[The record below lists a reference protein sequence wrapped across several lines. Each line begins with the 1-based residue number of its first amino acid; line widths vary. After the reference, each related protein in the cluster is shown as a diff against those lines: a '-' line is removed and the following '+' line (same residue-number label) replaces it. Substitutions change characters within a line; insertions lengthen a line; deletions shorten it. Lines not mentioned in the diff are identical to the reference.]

1 MTHSFPTRRSTDL
14 VESVF
19 ALPWGGT
26 SLPIYFER
34 YARVRSCSSYVAF
47 CDNDVMKM
55 VHALGQKWEAEYQHL
70 PKEEQDAV
78 LESMASPQGLCARQR
93 FGGHNENTGYATS
106 LRRAMGR
113 SEEHTSEL
121 QSLMR
126 ITYAVFCLKKKK

>member
-1 MTHSFPTRRSTDL
+1 
-14 VESVF
+14 
-19 ALPWGGT
+19 
-26 SLPIYFER
+26 
-34 YARVRSCSSYVAF
+34 
-47 CDNDVMKM
+47 MKM
-55 VHALGQKWEAEYQHL
+55 VHALGQKWEAEYQYL

-106 LRRAMGR
+106 LRRAMGSLRVRNSPGESRFR

-126 ITYAVFCLKKKK
+126 ISYAVFCLKKKKYHAAQKVRTAHKNQKYIKPTQSEYHNKFTYNIT

>member
-1 MTHSFPTRRSTDL
+1 MRISDWSSDVCSSDL
-14 VESVF
+14 YLWEKQLVPHAAGASVEVVDPNFVQSVF

-34 YARVRSCSSYVAF
+34 DARVRSCSSYVAF
-47 CDNDVMKM
+47 YDNDVMKM

-78 LESMASPQGLCARQR
+78 LG
-93 FGGHNENTGYATS
+93 
-106 LRRAMGR
+106 

-126 ITYAVFCLKKKK
+126 ISYAVFF